1 MLTFVITML
10 SPTEI
15 LHLYKAIKVP
25 KLASRYIPPAALNEL
40 IDNAKSRGIYS
51 VIGTSIQGREIGCI
65 EIGTGAFKILAW
77 SQMHGDEST
86 ATRALV
92 DLFSTLT
99 QEKHHQEFVTRIL
112 NYCTI
117 RIVFQLNPDGAQAY
131 QRVNA
136 DGYDLNRDALT
147 QNQPESQLLTNL
159 VAEFDPDLCLNCHD
173 QRSLYSL
180 STAVNPPFISFLSPT
195 IDEQST
201 LSRARKQAMK
211 YISSAHSLLQSMGF
225 DQVGR
230 YDESYCAHC
239 FGDYFQSKGIPTVL
253 IESGF
258 IIGDYEREE
267 SRYVVYVALL
277 GILDCIASN
286 KEGLSIVQHYF
297 DIPENLNILR
307 DIVLKNVLYN
317 GKLVDI
323 GLQNRW
329 VLNHGS
335 LKQETYVHD
344 IANPG
349 TIFGYVSKDLNEEEI
364 LINSHENDF
373 ENKIIASI
381 MLKKSGLLIKIE

>member
-1 MLTFVITML
+1 
-10 SPTEI
+10 
-15 LHLYKAIKVP
+15 
-25 KLASRYIPPAALNEL
+25 
-40 IDNAKSRGIYS
+40 
-51 VIGTSIQGREIGCI
+51 
-65 EIGTGAFKILAW
+65 
-77 SQMHGDEST
+77 
-86 ATRALV
+86 
-92 DLFSTLT
+92 
-99 QEKHHQEFVTRIL
+99 
-112 NYCTI
+112 
-117 RIVFQLNPDGAQAY
+117 
-131 QRVNA
+131 
-136 DGYDLNRDALT
+136 
-147 QNQPESQLLTNL
+147 
-159 VAEFDPDLCLNCHD
+159 
-173 QRSLYSL
+173 
-180 STAVNPPFISFLSPT
+180 
-195 IDEQST
+195 
-201 LSRARKQAMK
+201 
-211 YISSAHSLLQSMGF
+211 MGF

-230 YDESYCAHC
+230 YDESYCANC

-335 LKQETYVHD
+335 LRRETYVHD

-349 TIFGYVSKDLNEEEI
+349 TIFGYVSKDLNVEEI